1 MIQQAPQDPL
11 ETTDDLCR
19 KELWPV
25 EWEQKMAERIET
37 EKVHAAWN
45 QREFRDKAE
54 NFRVLG
60 LINAINANDD
70 TLEKMAK
77 AGDTRI
83 KALEKTV
90 REKDE
95 IIILFFTLRQWDA
108 ESGVT

>member
-19 KELWPV
+19 KESWPV

-54 NFRVLG
+54 KKVLKSAKECG
-60 LINAINANDD
+60 TQAKK
-70 TLEKMAK
+70 KMEEEIGK
-77 AGDTRI
+77 YIGCDEMVTRPI
-83 KALEKTV
+83 
-90 REKDE
+90 
-95 IIILFFTLRQWDA
+95 
-108 ESGVT
+108 